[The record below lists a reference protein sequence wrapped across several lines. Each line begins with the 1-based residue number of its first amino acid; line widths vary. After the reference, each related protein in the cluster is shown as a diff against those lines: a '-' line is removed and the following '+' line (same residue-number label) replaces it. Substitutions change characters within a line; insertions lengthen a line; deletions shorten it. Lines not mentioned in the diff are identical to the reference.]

1 MRHQVFGRKLNR
13 DIKERKAL
21 FKNLVISLI
30 TYNKIKTT
38 IARAKAVQGLVEKLV
53 FKARE
58 GGEVAI
64 AQISSFLGRREA
76 IQKLTKIIAPK
87 FKDRIGGYLRI
98 KRIGKR
104 HGDRAEEVFL
114 EWSEEIEKKKQPKE
128 KINQPPKQ
136 KEV

>member
-64 AQISSFLGRREA
+64 AQVSSFLGRREA